1 MAQGTPKPVDRRV
14 EASREKVLR
23 ETYRMLSE
31 EGFSGVSID
40 AIAKRSG
47 VAKTT
52 IYRHWQSR
60 ADLLLDACSKLG
72 KRVTP
77 PDTGDLR
84 QDLTILLTHLA
95 RELKTAS
102 WPSTLPSIIDV
113 AERDQDVAMVFKK
126 LHSETT
132 APYREV
138 LVRAQ
143 ERGDFS
149 ADVRVSD
156 LLSMTVGALFYNRWY
171 SREPLTEKFVER
183 LRDVVMA
190 GRRERLDLTNR
201 RNMPS
206 THALHASSSK

>member
-1 MAQGTPKPVDRRV
+1 MAQGSPQTVDRRI

-52 IYRHWQSR
+52 IYRHWQSK
-60 ADLLLDACSKLG
+60 ADLMLDACSKLG

-84 QDLTILLTHLA
+84 EDLTILLTQMA
-95 RELKTAS
+95 RKLKTAS
-102 WPSTLPSIIDV
+102 WPSMLPTITDA
-113 AERDQDVAMVFKK
+113 AERDQDVALVFKQ
-126 LHSETT
+126 LHSEMT
-132 APYREV
+132 APFREV

-149 ADVRVSD
+149 ADVQVSD

-171 SREPLTEKFVER
+171 SREPLTDKFVER
-183 LRDVVMA
+183 LLNVFVA
-190 GRRERLDLTNR
+190 GL
-201 RNMPS
+201 
-206 THALHASSSK
+206 K